1 MGMMP
6 YRLKHTQTGSSGS
19 RWYSI
24 MRGKRIVT
32 EFWEHGRAL
41 YLVDVLNRELT
52 RWKGKKR

>member
-1 MGMMP
+1 MMP